1 MGHHPQKGERKIIM
15 LYSQGAEQAAVLQFS
30 LGQWGATEERNSNP
44 VGRSEPPLPSMYTYL
59 LSLYSVFH
67 LRPFTRNAHAHTR
80 YFIVLLY
87 PFTIFYS
94 RYN

>member
-1 MGHHPQKGERKIIM
+1 M

-44 VGRSEPPLPSMYTYL
+44 VGRSEPPPSPHVYVPTLPVLCLPSPPLHTQRPRHPRYL
-59 LSLYSVFH
+59 
-67 LRPFTRNAHAHTR
+67 
-80 YFIVLLY
+80 IVLLY